1 MNYIAYFN
9 QICHLNEQNPINLSK
24 KLLNLSAKEYHN
36 DRKLMLANDEFIENI
51 IGFSCQEN
59 NEKIIRNAI
68 LILGHIGFMYQ
79 FFPNSAFEF
88 ILQYKDEKKLIFY
101 VAKSIH
107 LFPQFIRHQEYS
119 EILLKL
125 ANGTP
130 KKECMLLLY
139 VIISRLLDKIDDNEF
154 LLKIVDIFK
163 EFIERYPQLYQS
175 QNEYPNL
182 IGKILE
188 NYIIK
193 NV

>member
-9 QICHLNEQNPINLSK
+9 QICLQKNII
-24 KLLNLSAKEYHN
+24 
-36 DRKLMLANDEFIENI
+36 MIENL
-51 IGFSCQEN
+51 CWQMMN
-59 NEKIIRNAI
+59 LLKISSVFLIKKTMKKITRNAI
-68 LILGHIGFMYQ
+68 LILGHIGFVYQ

-88 ILQYKDEKKLIFY
+88 ILQYKDKKKLIFY

-107 LFPQFIRHQEYS
+107 LFPQFIHHQEYS

-125 ANGTP
+125 ANGAP

-163 EFIERYPQLYQS
+163 GFIERYTKLYQS

-182 IGKILE
+182 IKKKLV
-188 NYIIK
+188 N
-193 NV
+193 